1 MIWSPDDDDGC
12 RFGHHRRRRATDYIK
27 TRGVDRKI
35 LISTIINGLLRYN
48 FLSATSPDTMD
59 GLPARSIA
67 LIHQLH
73 VAGEEGG
80 SATMVAVFLPV
91 LPVGVVLWLSSRDV
105 TRSSYVAFGTK
116 KTKGGAGAG
125 NILSHIGVHH
135 TSNKCC

>member
-1 MIWSPDDDDGC
+1 
-12 RFGHHRRRRATDYIK
+12 
-27 TRGVDRKI
+27 
-35 LISTIINGLLRYN
+35 
-48 FLSATSPDTMD
+48 
-59 GLPARSIA
+59 

-105 TRSSYVAFGTK
+105 TRSSHVAFGTK

-135 TSNKCC
+135 TDDSRTKNLDIRNYYDR